1 MTLFRILLIA
11 CVAPCMARTM
21 SLEEAAAEIGAPS
34 VGWLA
39 KMIRANRV
47 PARKIG
53 RSWRMTR
60 DDIDAALENLRNKAP
75 QPGAADRPRSFDHT
89 APTPRVLSLSP
100 TSRRKAGA

>member
-1 MTLFRILLIA
+1 MPL
-11 CVAPCMARTM
+11 TM

-34 VGWLA
+34 ANWLA

-60 DDIDAALENLRNKAP
+60 DDIESALENLRNGAP
-75 QPGAADRPRSFDHT
+75 TGGHT
-89 APTPRVLSLSP
+89 ASETQQPPATQFDTDGPAPVLLSFTA
-100 TSRRKAGA
+100 TSRRRTSA